1 MSRDPVLRRAAIS
14 WARGRELTPQRLWP
28 VLRARGGAEA
38 LLASSEAELSEWL
51 ESGERARAVLRSGE
65 DLVAE
70 RWAAQLERA
79 GMRIVTAFDEEYP
92 SLLAE
97 ISDPPFLLYAAG
109 NLERFRLPAVGVV
122 GSRAATR
129 YGRDVAAR
137 LSRELA
143 LAGVTVVS
151 GFARGVDEAAHQAA
165 LSTPGGTIAVLGCGL
180 DVEYPREHASLK
192 KSIASRDLLISEFP
206 PGAEPKPSNF
216 PVRNR
221 IIAGLCAGVVVVE
234 ASRRSGSLITARL
247 ANEFGRDVF
256 AVPGSV
262 FSQTSI
268 GTHELLRDGAILCR
282 GAEDVLA
289 ELFPA
294 IGTARTAGGAGQ
306 PVASAALSEEAR
318 RVWETLRK
326 EQDASAEDLAQATD
340 LPAATV
346 LAALFELE
354 EAGLALFGEGGRYG
368 VKRN

>member
-1 MSRDPVLRRAAIS
+1 MSRDPVFRRAAIS
-14 WARGRELTPQRLWP
+14 WARGGELTPQRLWP
-28 VLRARGGAEA
+28 VLRARGGVEA
-38 LLASSEAELSEWL
+38 LLSSSEVELSEWL
-51 ESGERARAVLRSGE
+51 ESGERARAVLRSAE
-65 DLVAE
+65 DVSSE
-70 RWAAQLERA
+70 KWVTQLERA
-79 GMRIVTAFDEEYP
+79 GIRVLTAFDEEY
-92 SLLAE
+92 SRLLSE
-97 ISDPPFLLYAAG
+97 IADPPFLLYAAG
-109 NLERFRLPAVGVV
+109 NLERLRLPAVGIV

-137 LSRELA
+137 LARELSA
-143 LAGVTVVS
+143 AGITVVS
-151 GFARGVDEAAHQAA
+151 GFARGVDESAHEASLGSA
-165 LSTPGGTIAVLGCGL
+165 GGTIAVLGCGL
-180 DVEYPREHASLK
+180 DVDYPREHAALK
-192 KSIASRDLLISEFP
+192 EAMRGKDLLLTEFP
-206 PGAEPKPSNF
+206 PGVEPKPANF

-289 ELFPA
+289 ELFPT
-294 IGTARTAGGAGQ
+294 IGAPQASKGAA
-306 PVASAALSEEAR
+306 PAAAVSALSDEAR
-318 RVWETLRK
+318 RVWERLRK
-326 EQDASAEDLAQATD
+326 EEDASAEDLAQGTE

-354 EAGLALFGEGGRYG
+354 EAGLAVFSEGGRYG
-368 VKRN
+368 AKRN